1 MIMVMWRDKWRAGRH
16 NRPCSRGVYAG
27 FSRHYSRVSNKSE
40 FVTRK
45 SEERPQCPHKIH
57 FIIRKEHLLMKA
69 KVAERGGRRKGR
81 NGETVTR
88 RNGEKEGQK
97 CGLKV

>member
-1 MIMVMWRDKWRAGRH
+1 
-16 NRPCSRGVYAG
+16 
-27 FSRHYSRVSNKSE
+27 
-40 FVTRK
+40 
-45 SEERPQCPHKIH
+45 
-57 FIIRKEHLLMKA
+57 MKA